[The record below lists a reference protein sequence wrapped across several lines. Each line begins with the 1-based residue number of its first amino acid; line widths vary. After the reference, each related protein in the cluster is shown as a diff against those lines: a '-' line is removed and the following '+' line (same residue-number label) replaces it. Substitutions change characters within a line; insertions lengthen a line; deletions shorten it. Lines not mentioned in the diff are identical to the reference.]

1 MADLYGTTP
10 SSNPETEEIST
21 ILNQLLHNS
30 SSSCM
35 QFKAKYI
42 QSFQSQLPDFST
54 PASNSGVEM
63 TIPVEDR
70 YRLGGSAV
78 QAESETRV
86 NFSDPETYFGANVK
100 DSADNALS
108 CAGDFSYDSEKVPE
122 ASEIPSNQDRPRS
135 SSKRSRAAEV
145 HNLSE
150 KRRRSRINEKM
161 KALQNLIP
169 NSNKTDKASMLDE
182 AIEYLKQLQLQV
194 QMLSMRNGLSLYPMC
209 LPGVLQPMQLPTTG
223 MGYDE
228 RNGFFSPNTGACT
241 FSANEET
248 SMNTPFNLS
257 NPCTISNQP
266 IVAPPVANISNLE
279 ASYGF
284 ESSAEAHYGSF
295 THSTSSKEICK
306 EGRSQLQLEM
316 NHTGNNSSSGVS

>member
-1 MADLYGTTP
+1 MADRYGEAP
-10 SSNPETEEIST
+10 SSNSEPEEMST
-21 ILNQLLHNS
+21 FLNQLLDNS
-30 SSSCM
+30 SSSCT

-42 QSFQSQLPDFST
+42 HSFASQVPEFST
-54 PASNSGVEM
+54 PAANSIAGME
-63 TIPVEDR
+63 IPVEDR
-70 YRLGGSAV
+70 YRVGGSAV
-78 QAESETRV
+78 RAESDPRV

-100 DSADNALS
+100 DSGDNALS
-108 CAGDFSYDSEKVPE
+108 SAGDFSYDSEVPE
-122 ASEIPSNQDRPRS
+122 ASDIPLNQERPRS

-169 NSNKTDKASMLDE
+169 NSNKMDKASMLDE

-209 LPGVLQPMQLPTTG
+209 LPGVLQPLQLPPTG

-228 RNGFFSPNTGACT
+228 GNGFFSPNTGAGT
-241 FSANEET
+241 FSSNKQS

-266 IVAPPVANISNLE
+266 IVAPSVANTSNLE
-279 ASYGF
+279 ASFGF

-295 THSTSSKEICK
+295 THSTSSKEICQ
-306 EGRSQLQLEM
+306 EGRLQLQLEM
-316 NHTGNNSSSGVS
+316 NHAGNNSSSGVS